1 MTKLKVF
8 RQRSI
13 LSKKSCLAEHSAITT
28 YKHQV
33 ETSMNQNHFPILILL
48 GRPASGK
55 SEIIDFLT
63 HTHLQERLQR
73 FHIAELDILDDFP
86 MLWTWF
92 EEDHILSEDFGAA
105 RLHTDPA
112 GYFKYPYLW
121 HLLIRRL
128 GLEYQKRL
136 RDEPNYHAHTTT
148 LVEFSRGSEHGG
160 YNQAFQHMPLDLLQ
174 QSAVLYVN
182 VSFEESLRKN
192 RQRFN
197 PDKPD
202 SILEHGLPD
211 EKLERLYRYV
221 DWEQFS
227 APDPCHLQINDIQI
241 PYTVF
246 ENEDDV
252 TTGRS
257 DLLEA
262 RLAST
267 LDQLWKLYVNRDK

>member
-1 MTKLKVF
+1 
-8 RQRSI
+8 
-13 LSKKSCLAEHSAITT
+13 
-28 YKHQV
+28 
-33 ETSMNQNHFPILILL
+33 MNQNHFPILILL

-63 HTHLQERLQR
+63 LTPLQERLQR

-92 EEDHILSEDFGAA
+92 EEDRILSENFGAP

-160 YNQAFQHMPLDLLQ
+160 YTQAFQHLPLYLLQ
-174 QSAVLYVN
+174 QSAVMYVN

-202 SILEHGLPD
+202 SILEHALPD
-211 EKLERLYRYV
+211 EKLERIYRYI

-227 APDPCHLQINDIQI
+227 APDPCYLKMDDIQI
-241 PYTVF
+241 PYAVF
-246 ENEDDV
+246 ENEDNV
-252 TTGRS
+252 TSGKS
-257 DLLEA
+257 VLLET
-262 RLAST
+262 RLASA
-267 LDQLWKLYVNRDK
+267 LDHLWELIANRDK

>member
-1 MTKLKVF
+1 
-8 RQRSI
+8 
-13 LSKKSCLAEHSAITT
+13 
-28 YKHQV
+28 
-33 ETSMNQNHFPILILL
+33 MNQNHFPILILL

-63 HTHLQERLQR
+63 RTPLQERLWR

-136 RDEPNYHAHTTT
+136 RDEPNYHARTTT

-160 YNQAFQHMPLDLLQ
+160 YNQAFQHLPLDLLQ

-202 SILEHGLPD
+202 SVLEHGLPD

-227 APDPCHLQINDIQI
+227 APDPCHLQMDDIQI

>member
-1 MTKLKVF
+1 
-8 RQRSI
+8 
-13 LSKKSCLAEHSAITT
+13 
-28 YKHQV
+28 
-33 ETSMNQNHFPILILL
+33 
-48 GRPASGK
+48 
-55 SEIIDFLT
+55 
-63 HTHLQERLQR
+63 
-73 FHIAELDILDDFP
+73 
-86 MLWTWF
+86 
-92 EEDHILSEDFGAA
+92 
-105 RLHTDPA
+105 
-112 GYFKYPYLW
+112 
-121 HLLIRRL
+121 
-128 GLEYQKRL
+128 
-136 RDEPNYHAHTTT
+136 
-148 LVEFSRGSEHGG
+148 
-160 YNQAFQHMPLDLLQ
+160 MPLDLLQ

-202 SILEHGLPD
+202 SVLEHALPD

-227 APDPCHLQINDIQI
+227 APDPSCLQINDIQI

-252 TTGRS
+252 TTGKS

>member
-1 MTKLKVF
+1 
-8 RQRSI
+8 
-13 LSKKSCLAEHSAITT
+13 
-28 YKHQV
+28 
-33 ETSMNQNHFPILILL
+33 MNQNHFPILILL

-63 HTHLQERLQR
+63 HSPLHERLGR

-92 EEDHILSEDFGAA
+92 EEDRILSEDFGAP

-112 GYFKYPYLW
+112 GYFKYTYLW

-128 GLEYQKRL
+128 GLEHLKCL
-136 RDEPNYHAHTTT
+136 RDDPNYHDHTTT

-160 YNQAFQHMPLDLLQ
+160 YKQALQHLPLDLLQ
-174 QSAVLYVN
+174 QSAVMYVN

-202 SILEHGLPD
+202 SILEHALPD

-227 APDPCHLQINDIQI
+227 APDPSYLQINGIQI
-241 PYTVF
+241 PYAVF
-246 ENEDDV
+246 ENEDNV
-252 TTGRS
+252 TTGKS
-257 DLLEA
+257 GLLEA

-267 LDQLWKLYVNRDK
+267 LDQLWKLNANRDR